1 MRPAVFALL
10 IGLPILACAAPA
22 LPQTG
27 DAEAREVPTERP
39 ILLEG
44 LRVTPGRAA
53 LRAVPL
59 RHPIVLDGRLDEPAW
74 QSAPVAD
81 DFRQREPDEGAPAS
95 QATQVRVLYTPTTL
109 YVGVTC
115 HDTDPDAI
123 VTTRF
128 NRDAV
133 LDADDRVSLLFDTF
147 ADRRNAFKFQTNS
160 VGARVDQLVG
170 DDGEVDNRDWN
181 GIWNVKTVRTATG
194 WSAEFEIP
202 FQTLSFAPGQT
213 SWGFNVQR
221 IIKRRTEETV
231 WTGHRQNLDFDRVS
245 NAGRLDDLR
254 GLSQRGGLD
263 FSPFL
268 TTEVRRNSAA
278 FKPGFDL
285 FYKLTPGLTLSLT
298 LNTDFSEAEVDD
310 TQVNLTR
317 FSLFFP
323 EKRQFFLEDAP
334 NFAVDG
340 LTPTSGPLVIIPFFS
355 RRIGIADDGKTVD
368 LIGGGKLSGR
378 IGKYRLG
385 LLSVQTQERDPVPGE
400 NFSVIRVKRDVGRQ
414 ASIGLIAT
422 RRTPENGDATGLYG
436 HDFLY
441 KTTDLWG
448 DRNLTITSFVLKSFA
463 PTARKNWAWGG
474 QLDLPNDTW
483 RIFGTYR
490 EVQRDFDATLG
501 FVPRKGIRRFG
512 WFLEAAPRPGRW
524 HTRQVSCAFD
534 GNYITDQDTNRLL
547 TRNIVLPC
555 EWRFESGDKLAFRT
569 WHQFERLT
577 KDFAISRGVMLS
589 PDRYTF
595 RRYMVR
601 AETADKRPLSASLTY
616 YWGDY
621 YSGERDSWLARLN
634 FQPGPRLFLS
644 PEYQQNDIRLPEG
657 DFAVRLLRVR
667 LDAALSPNLSWFSVV
682 QYDNVSDVLS
692 LNTRIRWIVE
702 PGNDLFLIYNHRWL
716 DDPTDGGFRTIGRE
730 ARFKVQY
737 TYRF

>member
-1 MRPAVFALL
+1 MRPAVFSLL
-10 IGLPILACAAPA
+10 VGLSVLAAAPPTF
-22 LPQTG
+22 PQTG
-27 DAEAREVPTERP
+27 DGEAREVPTERP
-39 ILLEG
+39 IELEG
-44 LRVTPGRAA
+44 LRVTPGRAS

-59 RHPIVLDGRLDEPAW
+59 RQPIVLDGRLDEPTW
-74 QSAPVAD
+74 QTAPVAD

-160 VGARVDQLVG
+160 VGARVDELVG

-181 GIWNVKTVRTATG
+181 GIWNVKTARTATG

-245 NAGRLDDLR
+245 NAGRLHDLR

-448 DRNLTITSFVLKSFA
+448 DRNLTVTSFVLKSFA

-577 KDFAISRGVMLS
+577 EDFSISRGVTLA
-589 PDRYTF
+589 PGRYTF
-595 RRYMVR
+595 RRYMVK

-621 YSGERDSWLARLN
+621 YSGERDSWLARLT

-644 PEYQQNDIRLPEG
+644 PEYQQNDVRLPEG
-657 DFAVRLLRVR
+657 NFVVRLLRVR
-667 LDAALSPNLSWFSVV
+667 LDAALSPDLSWFSVV

-692 LNTRIRWIVE
+692 LNTRLRWIVE

-716 DDPTDGGFRTIGRE
+716 DDPMDGGFRTIGRE

>member
-1 MRPAVFALL
+1 M
-10 IGLPILACAAPA
+10 
-22 LPQTG
+22 
-27 DAEAREVPTERP
+27 
-39 ILLEG
+39 
-44 LRVTPGRAA
+44 
-53 LRAVPL
+53 
-59 RHPIVLDGRLDEPAW
+59 
-74 QSAPVAD
+74 
-81 DFRQREPDEGAPAS
+81 
-95 QATQVRVLYTPTTL
+95 
-109 YVGVTC
+109 
-115 HDTDPDAI
+115 
-123 VTTRF
+123 
-128 NRDAV
+128 
-133 LDADDRVSLLFDTF
+133 
-147 ADRRNAFKFQTNS
+147 
-160 VGARVDQLVG
+160 
-170 DDGEVDNRDWN
+170 
-181 GIWNVKTVRTATG
+181 
-194 WSAEFEIP
+194 
-202 FQTLSFAPGQT
+202 
-213 SWGFNVQR
+213 
-221 IIKRRTEETV
+221 
-231 WTGHRQNLDFDRVS
+231 
-245 NAGRLDDLR
+245 
-254 GLSQRGGLD
+254 
-263 FSPFL
+263 
-268 TTEVRRNSAA
+268 
-278 FKPGFDL
+278 
-285 FYKLTPGLTLSLT
+285 
-298 LNTDFSEAEVDD
+298 
-310 TQVNLTR
+310 
-317 FSLFFP
+317 
-323 EKRQFFLEDAP
+323 
-334 NFAVDG
+334 
-340 LTPTSGPLVIIPFFS
+340 
-355 RRIGIADDGKTVD
+355 
-368 LIGGGKLSGR
+368 
-378 IGKYRLG
+378 
-385 LLSVQTQERDPVPGE
+385 PGE

-448 DRNLTITSFVLKSFA
+448 DRNLTVTSFVLKSFA

-577 KDFAISRGVMLS
+577 EDFAISRGVTLA
-589 PDRYTF
+589 PGRYTF
-595 RRYMVR
+595 RRYMVK

-621 YSGERDSWLARLN
+621 YSGERDSWLARLT

-644 PEYQQNDIRLPEG
+644 PEYQQNDVRLPEG
-657 DFAVRLLRVR
+657 NFVVRLLRVR
-667 LDAALSPNLSWFSVV
+667 LDAALSPDLSWFSVV

-692 LNTRIRWIVE
+692 LNTRLRWIVE